1 MTGDD
6 RPPLHLAPP
15 PGTERPD
22 VRASVAMALLG
33 PIRPLLDLTMTDA
46 LCQDG
51 HDTSR
56 ADELESD
63 PRYLIG
69 RLHQAL
75 TALLAGDMPAPDATA
90 VLLAEALHDAISY
103 QERDCPQCGL
113 EGSCG
118 ACWQHWRKASQ
129 YRALAVDLGVIETA
143 PVPVP
148 VPLRLVDAA
157 DLTGSR
163 ND

>member
-1 MTGDD
+1 MTADG

-15 PGTERPD
+15 PAAERPD
-22 VRASVAMALLG
+22 TRVSVAMALLG

-63 PRYLIG
+63 PRYIIG

-75 TALLAGDMPAPDATA
+75 TALLAGDIPAPDATA

-113 EGSCG
+113 AGSCG
-118 ACWQHWRKASQ
+118 ACWKHWRKASQ

-143 PVPVP
+143 PVQVP
-148 VPLRLVDAA
+148 VPAPLRLADAA
-157 DLTGSR
+157 D
-163 ND
+163 